1 MAPALATTAAATR
14 NGHGWL
20 ASFAILCIL
29 SLLFHPFPFPTPGA
43 EQAGLVALAVSG
55 AGSAILCLL
64 WLRSLAKAPYRDTI
78 TVIGGSFVLAT
89 TLTSLAFPY
98 PDAAI
103 AISVFS
109 IILSRF
115 LLPYPQPPDE
125 GGEEEK
131 NRCGFPPWNKPT
143 RGRSRPSFS
152 RRRGA
157 KAGESPSGPSLIPEE
172 TAKPDR

>member
-1 MAPALATTAAATR
+1 M
-14 NGHGWL
+14 
-20 ASFAILCIL
+20 
-29 SLLFHPFPFPTPGA
+29 
-43 EQAGLVALAVSG
+43 
-55 AGSAILCLL
+55 
-64 WLRSLAKAPYRDTI
+64 
-78 TVIGGSFVLAT
+78 LAT